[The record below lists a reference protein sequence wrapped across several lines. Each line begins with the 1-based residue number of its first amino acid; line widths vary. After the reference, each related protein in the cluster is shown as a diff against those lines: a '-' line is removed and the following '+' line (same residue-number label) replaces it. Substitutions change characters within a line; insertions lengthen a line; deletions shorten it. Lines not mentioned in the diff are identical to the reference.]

1 MATLFEKG
9 KKREE
14 FTFLS
19 FLYPKPGSNR
29 YGPFGPQDFK
39 SGVST
44 YSTIRAT
51 CFASSAGQKY
61 KFNLVFATFY
71 VVNNFRIGIGVEPN
85 HLRIASEP
93 GELAFGIAT

>member
-44 YSTIRAT
+44 YSTIRA
-51 CFASSAGQKY
+51 
-61 KFNLVFATFY
+61 
-71 VVNNFRIGIGVEPN
+71 
-85 HLRIASEP
+85 HL
-93 GELAFGIAT
+93 FGPQI